1 MILIRPSIL
10 ISGIF
15 VVFVLFSA
23 FGCGEKST
31 PSPIAPPPVAPGIS
45 AGETVE
51 LEPMFPAAPTA
62 GTESQPTPASEPQ
75 PTDAPST
82 EPASEPQPAE
92 ATSTEPVTLRQVQPQ
107 APYAALFAAEDV
119 RYPQAADLEPQ
130 VEAYL
135 KKLENALSDL
145 DGTVDYNADAEA
157 LRRDA
162 NTLSLIALAL
172 GMTDED
178 NKYKNAAPGIIQACL
193 KLRAA
198 KKYDEAVQCFDDLKK
213 SLSSSSDAKLQWT
226 KIAELPPIMK
236 AVPLINSLVKRSL
249 RTEAALKKDG
259 AKRVAQGTAVL
270 AVIAQGSLPNVEET
284 IKPQAAKEW
293 KEQCLSFRD
302 IALELNERTN
312 AFSAGKASYE
322 EVEASFEK
330 LTAACD
336 ACHVNFYSGTVPKI
350 D

>member
-10 ISGIF
+10 ISGVF
-15 VVFVLFSA
+15 VVFVLLSA
-23 FGCGEKST
+23 LGCGEKST
-31 PSPIAPPPVAPGIS
+31 PSRNAPPPVAPGIS

-51 LEPMFPAAPTA
+51 LEPMFPAAPAA
-62 GTESQPTPASEPQ
+62 GTESQPAPASEP
-75 PTDAPST
+75 PS
-82 EPASEPQPAE
+82 AE
-92 ATSTEPVTLRQVQPQ
+92 TPSAEPVSLQQVQPQ
-107 APYAALFAAEDV
+107 APYTTLFAAEDV
-119 RYPQAADLEPQ
+119 RYPQATDLEPQ
-130 VEAYL
+130 LEAYL

-145 DGTVDYNADAEA
+145 DGTVDYDADAES

-162 NTLSLIALAL
+162 NTLSLIVLAL

-178 NKYKNAAPGIIQACL
+178 NKYKKAAPGIIQACL

-198 KKYDEAVQCFDDLKK
+198 KKYDEAVQCFDNLKK
-213 SLSSSSDAKLQWT
+213 SFSSSSDAKLQWAR
-226 KIAELPPIMK
+226 IAELPPIMK

-302 IALELNERTN
+302 IALELNERTH
-312 AFSAGKASYE
+312 AFSAGQASYE

-336 ACHVNFYSGTVPKI
+336 ACHVHFYSGTVPKV